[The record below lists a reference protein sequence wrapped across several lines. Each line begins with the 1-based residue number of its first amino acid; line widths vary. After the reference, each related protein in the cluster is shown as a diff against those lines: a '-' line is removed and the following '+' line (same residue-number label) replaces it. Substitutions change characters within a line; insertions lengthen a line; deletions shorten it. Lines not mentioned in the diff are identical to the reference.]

1 MDKANG
7 KKQTTPK
14 RRRPMR
20 TGVKRA
26 LVTLFT
32 LFTLA
37 AAGFLGYYLFQLT
50 DIEIQGNESFSNE
63 QILAYVDV
71 EMGQYIFTIDLD
83 AIRRE
88 LGTIPYIEVLEVK
101 RVYPSKLLIR
111 LRERTLKLA
120 VKYGDT
126 FVLTDEAG
134 TAVEMAPS
142 AQGLIELRGVTVEA
156 AAIGSRI
163 QGLDDY
169 DVYLI
174 DTILA
179 TFEESVI
186 GEELSYIDISIPT
199 MITMGVKNGLKI
211 RIGDVDN
218 MEQKLAWID
227 TLYPRLVEEGKR
239 FGTLDASSK
248 YGASYIPD

>member
-7 KKQTTPK
+7 KKQKKPK

-71 EMGQYIFTIDLD
+71 EMGQNIFTIDLD

-134 TAVEMAPS
+134 TAVEMA
-142 AQGLIELRGVTVEA
+142 
-156 AAIGSRI
+156 AIGPGPHRTAGRYRGGGGHW
-163 QGLDDY
+163 Q
-169 DVYLI
+169 
-174 DTILA
+174 
-179 TFEESVI
+179 
-186 GEELSYIDISIPT
+186 
-199 MITMGVKNGLKI
+199 
-211 RIGDVDN
+211 
-218 MEQKLAWID
+218 
-227 TLYPRLVEEGKR
+227 
-239 FGTLDASSK
+239 
-248 YGASYIPD
+248 PDPGP

>member
-7 KKQTTPK
+7 KKQKKPK

-71 EMGQYIFTIDLD
+71 ETGQNIFTIDLD

-88 LGTIPYIEVLEVK
+88 ARHHSIHRGAGGQAGIP
-101 RVYPSKLLIR
+101 
-111 LRERTLKLA
+111 
-120 VKYGDT
+120 
-126 FVLTDEAG
+126 
-134 TAVEMAPS
+134 
-142 AQGLIELRGVTVEA
+142 Q
-156 AAIGSRI
+156 
-163 QGLDDY
+163 
-169 DVYLI
+169 
-174 DTILA
+174 
-179 TFEESVI
+179 
-186 GEELSYIDISIPT
+186 
-199 MITMGVKNGLKI
+199 
-211 RIGDVDN
+211 
-218 MEQKLAWID
+218 
-227 TLYPRLVEEGKR
+227 
-239 FGTLDASSK
+239 
-248 YGASYIPD
+248 